1 MIKPLH
7 KLGGGLLIALSLAF
21 VIHTALMPDAL
32 WEQIQ
37 IMWLCYGL
45 NFGLAVLIFWAVLA
59 THKKNAMLVGFVFMG
74 GSILKFGFFFLLIY
88 PEFKSDGLVGR
99 DELSLFFVPYLIS
112 LLTMTYAAS
121 RVLQRA

>member
-1 MIKPLH
+1 MIKPLR

-21 VIHTALMPDAL
+21 VIHTTLMPDAL
-32 WEQIQ
+32 WGQIR
-37 IMWLCYGL
+37 IMRLCYGL

-88 PEFKSDGLVGR
+88 PEFKSDGLLGR

-112 LLTMTYAAS
+112 LFTMTYAAS

>member
-1 MIKPLH
+1 MTKPLC

-21 VIHTALMPDAL
+21 VIHTTLMPDAL

-37 IMWLCYGL
+37 IMRLCYGF
-45 NFGLAVLIFWAVLA
+45 NFGLAVLIFWAVLV
-59 THKKNAMLVGFVFMG
+59 THKRNAMLVGVVFMG
-74 GSILKFGFFFLLIY
+74 GSMLKFGLFFLLIY
-88 PEFKSDGLVGR
+88 PDFKADGLVGR

-112 LLTMTYAAS
+112 LFSMTYAAS